1 MHNDTLQNLKIG
13 TEATIIGIDRD
24 CRNKLR
30 LLDMGFTKGSVI
42 TPLWQSKNKHI
53 TAYRIKGTLIGLRTE
68 ESRYINII
76 L

>member
-1 MHNDTLQNLKIG
+1 MNKDTLQNLKKD
-13 TEATIIGIDRD
+13 TEATITGINDC

-42 TPLWQSKNKHI
+42 TPLCQSKNKHI
-53 TAYRIKGTLIGLRTE
+53 TAYRIKGTVVALRTE
-68 ESRYINII
+68 ESRCINII